1 MSNLQFFTHSGKS
14 KFASFDTHSCFLC
27 LFGACFGGLFWGLFW
42 GLLGAFCVYFGACF
56 GLVLA
61 CFEHKKPGFAWQ
73 ILIKTASYGTNYE
86 RKSLILYGY
95 GARLLGLKM
104 PNVKKTL

>member
-1 MSNLQFFTHSGKS
+1 MFYIECVSKVKFAVFSRSGKS
-14 KFASFDTHSCFLC
+14 KFANFDTHSCFLC
-27 LFGACFGGLFWGLFW
+27 LFWGLFL
-42 GLLGAFCVYFGACF
+42 GLFGI
-56 GLVLA
+56 VWA

-86 RKSLILYGY
+86 RKSPILYGY

-104 PNVKKTL
+104 PNVKKIL